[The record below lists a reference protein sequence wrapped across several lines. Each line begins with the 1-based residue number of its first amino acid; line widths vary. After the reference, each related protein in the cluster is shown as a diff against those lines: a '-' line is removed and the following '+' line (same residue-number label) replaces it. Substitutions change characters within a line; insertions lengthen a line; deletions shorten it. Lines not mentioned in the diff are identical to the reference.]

1 MTELRRILEHEDQTL
16 AETPPADEFPD
27 VPELTGPE
35 RMCALTRVVWPIE
48 DLIRFGAGP
57 DGVVVPDLARRLPGR
72 GVWVEASRVRLEEA
86 VRRNVFAKSL
96 KRAVSA
102 PKDLPERVEALMVK
116 RTLDAL
122 SLANKAGLVT
132 PGFAKVEA
140 ALEQG
145 EVTGLLHGRDGA
157 VDGTHK
163 LNRKFVAIATSR
175 GISPTIVVELTIEQ
189 ISLAIGRSNVV
200 HAAILSGGTA
210 ARLLEEVKRLT
221 RFRAS
226 LAAS

>member
-1 MTELRRILEHEDQTL
+1 MTRILNREEHSL
-16 AETPPADEFPD
+16 ADETASADEFAD

-35 RMCALTRVVWPIE
+35 RLCALTRVVRPIDE
-48 DLIRFGAGP
+48 LVRFGAGL

-72 GVWVEASRVRLEEA
+72 GVWVTGTRAQLEEA

-96 KRAVSA
+96 KRAVTA
-102 PKDLPERVEALMVK
+102 PADLAVRVEALMVK
-116 RTLDAL
+116 RVLDAL

-140 ALEQG
+140 ALERG
-145 EVTGLLHGRDGA
+145 DVAALLHGSDGA
-157 VDGTHK
+157 DDGTDR
-163 LNRKFVAIATSR
+163 LNRKYNAIVTAA
-175 GISPTIVVELTIEQ
+175 GNSPTIIPVLTIEQ

-200 HAAILSGGTA
+200 HAAILSGGA
-210 ARLLEEVKRLT
+210 ATRLLEEAKRLM

-226 LAAS
+226 PAAS